1 MENNFSNFII
11 KLFLFNL
18 YFIIRFLKKF
28 YKRNFIFFKT
38 LLIFIVVSSCSSSSI
53 DSYSGI
59 EGVEENTMSRIDDIP
74 FPKKTKLNINDSLI
88 MGEGSNWSGQLYL
101 RIPEDK
107 IKVFNFYIRNLGE
120 YGWKE
125 QTTIRGAISVL
136 NYLGPNKRV
145 AIITI
150 EKKGIKS
157 SEVII
162 SVSPF
167 TDDFDEAMGNEIKEN
182 FLDIDE

>member
-107 IKVFNFYIRNLGE
+107 IKVFN
-120 YGWKE
+120 
-125 QTTIRGAISVL
+125 
-136 NYLGPNKRV
+136 
-145 AIITI
+145 
-150 EKKGIKS
+150 
-157 SEVII
+157 
-162 SVSPF
+162 
-167 TDDFDEAMGNEIKEN
+167 
-182 FLDIDE
+182 